1 MERAGGTY
9 QSSFHQPPLPN
20 PLPPGERGLTARR
33 AGRASADNHAMHIL
47 FTLLAIAIG
56 TGIGWLVAKKSWFT
70 FSGNIVEIN
79 RANDLK
85 ALPKDA
91 EAV

>member
-1 MERAGGTY
+1 
-9 QSSFHQPPLPN
+9 
-20 PLPPGERGLTARR
+20 
-33 AGRASADNHAMHIL
+33 MHIL